1 MPRFPGPYREPGRK
15 TDYYMPPY
23 AQGLDDYS
31 FLEHVC
37 TEKREERHRPLGKD
51 AFRESLEHALR
62 GDRHPTQVSCLRG
75 RLRKAVIELATDIH
89 AASAERDEAS
99 RLQMR
104 VAAIERIL
112 GVLHGYNVIPESQ
125 DGQIVWRLRLP
136 R

>member
-15 TDYYMPPY
+15 TDYYMPGY
-23 AQGLDDYS
+23 AQGLSDYS

-37 TEKREERHRPLGKD
+37 TEKREERHIPLGKD
-51 AFRESLEHALR
+51 AFRESLEHALS

-75 RLRKAVIELATDIH
+75 RLRKAIIGLATDIH
-89 AASAERDEAS
+89 ASKAELDEAG

-104 VAAIERIL
+104 VSAIEKIL
-112 GVLHGYNVIPESQ
+112 CVLEGYNVVPETQ
-125 DGQIVWRLRLP
+125 EGQIVWRLRLP